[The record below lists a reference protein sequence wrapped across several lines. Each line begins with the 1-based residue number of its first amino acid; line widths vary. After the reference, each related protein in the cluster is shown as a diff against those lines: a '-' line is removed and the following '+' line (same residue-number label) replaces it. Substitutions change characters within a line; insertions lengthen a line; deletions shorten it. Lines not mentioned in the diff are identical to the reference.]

1 MLLTVHLH
9 FTQFNPVV
17 FSIPFRIRRMGS
29 VVVVYDISPVVRTCN
44 VDRIRYRGS
53 GVVGVSKTQHSVLF
67 FCWVGNVERESKEE
81 LCGSIVLIYW
91 TKNKSIF
98 WKTIL
103 IQQTEQP
110 AFMQLTNPPPHH
122 THTHKPP
129 SKIEITGPILFVNKC
144 AA

>member
-67 FCWVGNVERESKEE
+67 FLLSWKCRQKIPGRTEWHHCSHLLNKKQVNLLKNNFNTTDRTT
-81 LCGSIVLIYW
+81 CIYAAD
-91 TKNKSIF
+91 
-98 WKTIL
+98 
-103 IQQTEQP
+103 Q
-110 AFMQLTNPPPHH
+110 PPPPTTH
-122 THTHKPP
+122 THTNHHLKL
-129 SKIEITGPILFVNKC
+129 K
-144 AA
+144 